1 MVSVHAVPLARR
13 NLFQDR
19 RRAVLAV
26 AGIAAALLLVLV
38 LDGIFAGTMQQV
50 TAYLRN
56 IPSDVVVSQRGVR
69 TMHMSSS
76 ALPETVVKDVKQ
88 VPGVVSADGIRFTT
102 STLRSPTGGQLS
114 YVIGYDTSTGTGGPW
129 RMASG
134 RAPRAGEVV
143 VDEVGAEQ
151 LGARIGGTV
160 EVLGR
165 FFRVSG
171 LSSGGTSITNTTT
184 FMPTGDFAAIRG
196 PAISYVLVRGASN
209 TSGSALAR
217 RIEAAVPGS
226 TVQTK
231 SEIVG
236 QESRIVRDMSADI
249 LQIMSIIGFLIAL
262 AVVALTLF
270 TATLSKLH
278 EYTVVKALGAN
289 AGRLVR
295 TVLAQALWS
304 IGLGFVAALVL
315 LFAVAALVAALTPN
329 VRLAVETATVVRV
342 AVAAAVAGG
351 IGTLVPLRRLLRLD
365 PATAFGS

>member
-1 MVSVHAVPLARR
+1 
-13 NLFQDR
+13 
-19 RRAVLAV
+19 
-26 AGIAAALLLVLV
+26 
-38 LDGIFAGTMQQV
+38 
-50 TAYLRN
+50 
-56 IPSDVVVSQRGVR
+56 
-69 TMHMSSS
+69 MHMSSS
-76 ALPETVVKDVKQ
+76 ALPETVANDVKR

-102 STLRSPTGGQLS
+102 STVRSPTGGQLS

-129 RMASG
+129 RMTSG

-143 VDEVGAEQ
+143 IDEVGADQ
-151 LGARIGGTV
+151 LGARVGGTV

-165 FFRVSG
+165 SFRVSG

-196 PAISYVLVRGASN
+196 PAISYVLVGANRGVDGEALAARLTATLPAITVQTKSQIVQQERGASN

-217 RIEAAVPGS
+217 RIAAAVPGS

-351 IGTLVPLRRLLRLD
+351 TGTLVPLRRLLRLD